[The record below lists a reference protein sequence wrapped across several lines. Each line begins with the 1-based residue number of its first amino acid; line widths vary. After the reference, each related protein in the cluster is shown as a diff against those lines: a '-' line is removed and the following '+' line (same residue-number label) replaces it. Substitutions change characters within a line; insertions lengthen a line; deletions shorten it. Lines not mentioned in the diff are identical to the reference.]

1 MYLDP
6 DKAISRYEAIKIMM
20 LAYNRISQSMIDTS
34 KPSVMGDIVDA
45 NNPYYSYVRQAEVLG
60 FISGVPK
67 ANGGYN
73 FEGIRNLTRAEFA
86 KIVGLPFAD
95 QLFDI
100 EQVIFQSDVYNDII
114 DALNTTTTN
123 RKVFIQ
129 AFYEQI
135 SEMSE
140 MAFIKKYKVPKT
152 IFLEVLYETVV
163 DPIM

>member
-1 MYLDP
+1 
-6 DKAISRYEAIKIMM
+6 
-20 LAYNRISQSMIDTS
+20 
-34 KPSVMGDIVDA
+34 MGDIVNPND
-45 NNPYYSYVRQAEVLG
+45 PYYSYVRQAEVLG

-67 ANGGYN
+67 ENGGYN

-100 EQVIFQSDVYNDII
+100 EQVIFQSELYNDII

-129 AFYEQI
+129 ALYEQI
-135 SEMSE
+135 STMNEMT
-140 MAFIKKYKVPKT
+140 FIKKYKVPKQL
-152 IFLEVLYETVV
+152 FLETLYETVIQ
-163 DPIM
+163 PILQ